1 MPKKHRTNKQ
11 RTKKRTTKKGAIKW
25 GNTLNAEEDYRI
37 LADEITRINNNDIN
51 RLEKLYLRFRKEW
64 LNIIKEGYED
74 KFYGRLT
81 GIKISL
87 WKSMDIF
94 YMNKPKSRQFSRQR
108 SFSRMRKKML
118 PLLKKQGSRKSRSR
132 SRSDKTKSGKS
143 KSGKSKSGKTKSG
156 KAKSEKNWF
165 NDENV
170 LKKLF
175 TR

>member
-1 MPKKHRTNKQ
+1 MPKKYRTKKHRS
-11 RTKKRTTKKGAIKW
+11 KKRTTKKGAIKW

-37 LADEITRINNNDIN
+37 LADEITRISNNDITN
-51 RLEKLYLRFRKEW
+51 LEILYLRFRKEW

-118 PLLKKQGSRKSRSR
+118 PLLKKQGSRKSRSK
-132 SRSDKTKSGKS
+132 SRSGKAKSGKS
-143 KSGKSKSGKTKSG
+143 RSSRSRSGKTKSG
-156 KAKSEKNWF
+156 KDKRDKKWF

-175 TR
+175 TK

>member
-118 PLLKKQGSRKSRSR
+118 PLLKKQGSRKSRRR
-132 SRSDKTKSGKS
+132 SRSGQAKSDKSRSGKS
-143 KSGKSKSGKTKSG
+143 RSGQAKSDKSKKDK
-156 KAKSEKNWF
+156 KWFKNE
-165 NDENV
+165 DV

-175 TR
+175 TT

>member
-1 MPKKHRTNKQ
+1 MPKKH

-37 LADEITRINNNDIN
+37 LADEIMRINNNDITN
-51 RLEKLYLRFRKEW
+51 LEKLYLRFRKEW
-64 LNIIKEGYED
+64 LNIIKEGYEN

-81 GIKISL
+81 GNKASL

-132 SRSDKTKSGKS
+132 SRSGKSRSGKS
-143 KSGKSKSGKTKSG
+143 RSG

-175 TR
+175 TK

>member
-37 LADEITRINNNDIN
+37 LADEITRISNNDITN
-51 RLEKLYLRFRKEW
+51 LEILYLRFRKEW

-118 PLLKKQGSRKSRSR
+118 PLLKKQGSRKSRSGSRSGKSRSSR
-132 SRSDKTKSGKS
+132 SRSGKS
-143 KSGKSKSGKTKSG
+143 RSGQ
-156 KAKSEKNWF
+156 AKSEKNWF